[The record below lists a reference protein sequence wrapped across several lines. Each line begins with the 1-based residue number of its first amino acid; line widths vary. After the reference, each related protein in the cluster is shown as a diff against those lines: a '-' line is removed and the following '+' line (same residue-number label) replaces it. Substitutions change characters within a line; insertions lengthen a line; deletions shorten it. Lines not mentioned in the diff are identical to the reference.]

1 MYVTRFIEATIAQRF
16 TTHPVVIIEGAR
28 SVGKTRLLAR
38 LLELGTIERSV
49 SLTDAMTRSAA
60 GPGGRG
66 RVRTQ
71 RYSRRARART
81 RTRRRRGCRQRAGA
95 HRRGRQPRR
104 HRHRASAEEAVVI
117 HPLNLAEVLVGA
129 VRAGRGHELVDDL
142 HAIGVRAADS
152 ADGERLSLATLRVE
166 TRLKL
171 PDCCALDTALT
182 SESTLATF
190 AELLAAVARAR
201 HVRVGPASV

>member
-49 SLTDAMTRSAA
+49 SLTDATTRSAA

-71 RYSRRARART
+71 RYSRARART

-95 HRRGRQPRR
+95 HRRGRQPVGIATEPPRR
-104 HRHRASAEEAVVI
+104 RRSSSTR
-117 HPLNLAEVLVGA
+117 LNLAEVLVGA

-171 PDCCALDTALT
+171 PDCCALIRL
-182 SESTLATF
+182 
-190 AELLAAVARAR
+190 
-201 HVRVGPASV
+201 